1 MSEKEKII
9 EVGVLKFTNPRATVR
24 VFVAELSEEEHNRR
38 SKRRNDTTA
47 ALLREVERVDR
58 AKREAETSK

>member
-24 VFVAELSEEEHNRR
+24 VYRPELPEDEY
-38 SKRRNDTTA
+38 KRREKRRYDATA
-47 ALLREVERVDR
+47 ALLREAERVDR
-58 AKREAETSK
+58 AKREAETVK